1 MNNTIT
7 ITGATGKIGFKIA
20 TALLKSSKSIR
31 VIGRN
36 AQSLESLKEL
46 GAKYRNMNDV
56 DFLTASFSDSEA
68 VFLMLPPDK
77 ETLDFGAFQDQLG
90 EIQYQAIINAGVKNI
105 VFVSSQGALM
115 CYTQVP

>member
-1 MNNTIT
+1 MP
-7 ITGATGKIGFKIA
+7 
-20 TALLKSSKSIR
+20 KSRI
-31 VIGRN
+31 
-36 AQSLESLKEL
+36 LKEL

-90 EIQYQAIINAGVKNI
+90 EIQIWQ
-105 VFVSSQGALM
+105 SSMQGLKIL
-115 CYTQVP
+115 YLFRLKGL